1 MDFLNTSIENP
12 HWNTLT
18 LEDLARVFH
27 FCPKLTDLTIQI
39 DVSMHNIGTSQIHA
53 DLASELKQGFSGLE
67 HVKLD
72 DCLKYLF
79 LNSWPIYQ
87 EILT

>member
-18 LEDLARVFH
+18 LEDLASVFH

-39 DVSMHNIGTSQIHA
+39 DVSMQDIGTRRIHA
-53 DLASELKQGFSGLE
+53 DLASELKQGLSRLE

-72 DCLKYLF
+72 DCLKACF
-79 LNSWPIYQ
+79 
-87 EILT
+87 